1 MQVLREPVSI
11 TNVNDIL
18 VRKKDMGG
26 GKGHFHPHSIL
37 LGGDEVCSPL
47 LLDRQDEEYQEEFG
61 IRKKII
67 K

>member
-18 VRKKDMGG
+18 VRKKDMEG
-26 GKGHFHPHSIL
+26 GKGHL

>member
-18 VRKKDMGG
+18 VRRKDMEG

-47 LLDRQDEEYQEEFG
+47 LLDRQDEEYQ
-61 IRKKII
+61 
-67 K
+67 